1 MTTTPDLSQ
10 ICPTTTHA
18 ALTRA
23 AFLGP
28 DVEAIVGPGERC
40 TYRRLSERVA
50 VVRSALHRFGV
61 RHGDHVALCMGNGVR
76 WVEIFLAASSLGA
89 VVVPVNT
96 RFRTEELAYVLR
108 QSRASLLIT
117 ADVFLRIDFIGMLR
131 TIAPEIDD
139 AAPLESR
146 ALPDLRHVVVVGDDV
161 PAGAESWEALL
172 ANADSSTDTGV
183 DAMASPDDVALI
195 QYTSG
200 TTSFP
205 KGVLLTHRSMCA
217 NGFFSGGRMGLRI
230 GDRFHSARPFF
241 HVAGSSLSILAC
253 LQHVATLV
261 TMDRFEAGEALR
273 LFEVE
278 RCTHFSGNDTIA
290 LMIVGHPDVTTRKLY
305 LRGAWVAASA
315 AVVRQVIDVLGAAEC
330 VVGYGLSE
338 ASPNVAQSSWWEPE
352 DVRVSTAMALEPGV
366 EVSIRRLDTGAPA
379 SANEDGEI
387 LVRGWNVMV
396 GYWDKPEETRAALCD
411 GWLRTGDV
419 GHLDDTGRLVFTGR
433 TKELIRV
440 GGENVA
446 PAEVE
451 NALHG
456 HPAIVQAV
464 VVGVPDDR
472 LVEVPFAFLRL
483 AEGMELDVDDLRRWC
498 KERMAGFRIPAH
510 FRIVADFESIG
521 MTASGKVR
529 KTDAALAA
537 HEILKSAASVAK

>member
-1 MTTTPDLSQ
+1 MTTMASDLDR

-18 ALTRA
+18 ALARA
-23 AFLGP
+23 AFIAP
-28 DVEAIVGPGERC
+28 DVEAIVASGGRC
-40 TYRRLSERVA
+40 TYRQLSDRVA
-50 VVRSALHRFGV
+50 VIRSALHHSGV
-61 RHGDHVALCMGNGVR
+61 EPGDHVALCMGNGIR
-76 WVEIFLAASSLGA
+76 WLEIFLATTSLGA

-96 RFRTEELAYVLR
+96 RFRAEELAYVLR
-108 QSRASLLIT
+108 QSRASTLIT
-117 ADVFLRIDFIGMLR
+117 ADVFLRTDFIGMLR
-131 TIAPEIDD
+131 AITPQVDD
-139 AAPLESR
+139 AAPFES
-146 ALPDLRHVVVVGDDV
+146 AELPDLRRLVVVGDNV
-161 PAGAESWEALL
+161 PAGADSWEALL
-172 ANADSSTDTGV
+172 GRAGAAVGP
-183 DAMASPDDVALI
+183 AASPDDVALI

-205 KGVLLTHRSMCA
+205 KGVLLTHRSLCA
-217 NGFFSGGRMGLRI
+217 NGFFSGGRMGLRV

-253 LQHVATLV
+253 LQHVSTLV
-261 TMDRFEAGEALR
+261 TMDRFEPGEALR
-273 LFEVE
+273 LFEEE

-290 LMIVGHPDVTTRKLY
+290 LMLIGHPDVATRTLH

-315 AVVRQVIDVLGAAEC
+315 AVVRQVIDVLGATEC

-352 DVRVSTAMALEPGV
+352 DLRVSTSMALEPGV
-366 EVSIRRLDTGAPA
+366 EVCIRRLDTGEAA
-379 SANEDGEI
+379 LANGPGDI
-387 LVRGWNVMV
+387 HVRGWNVMV
-396 GYWDKPEETRAALCD
+396 GYWDKPEETRAALD
-411 GWLRTGDV
+411 EDRWLATGDV
-419 GHLDDTGRLVFTGR
+419 GFLDDAGRLVFTGR

-451 NALHG
+451 NALHS

-472 LVEVPFAFLRL
+472 LIEVPFAFLRL
-483 AEGMELDVDDLRRWC
+483 SVGTDLDLGELRRWC
-498 KERMAGFRIPAH
+498 GERMAGFRIPKY

-529 KTDAALAA
+529 KSDAAV
-537 HEILKSAASVAK
+537 VAREGLELTRSTAQ